1 MVKRYVATP
10 EVPSTEIVAQSIL
23 LSAFKENV
31 ELLTGTRGESDFAS
45 MAIVRGDL
53 TVNQVGQQEM
63 INVNRSSV
71 VEPANT
77 AAAASA
83 ATIND
88 LRNDVQVLANDL
100 FTTRQALDLLIRN
113 LTGAQYGRRNWIRR
127 RQH

>member
-100 FTTRQALDLLIRN
+100 FTTRQTLDLLIRN
-113 LTGAQYGRRNWIRR
+113 LTGA
-127 RQH
+127 